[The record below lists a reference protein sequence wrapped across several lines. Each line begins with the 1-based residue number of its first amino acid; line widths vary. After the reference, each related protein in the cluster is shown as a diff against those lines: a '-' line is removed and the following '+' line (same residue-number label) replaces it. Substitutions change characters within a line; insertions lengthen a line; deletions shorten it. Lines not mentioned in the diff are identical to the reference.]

1 MIFLQSVQWQRACGG
16 GEDWLELVGRIA
28 DVEQIYLSRR
38 LASVVQTD
46 IAARASSLGHSGR
59 RGESKCVSASEM
71 IGWLQWV
78 KNKEPR

>member
-28 DVEQIYLSRR
+28 DVERIYLSRR

-46 IAARASSLGHSGR
+46 IAARASSFRHGGLR
-59 RGESKCVSASEM
+59 A
-71 IGWLQWV
+71 
-78 KNKEPR
+78 